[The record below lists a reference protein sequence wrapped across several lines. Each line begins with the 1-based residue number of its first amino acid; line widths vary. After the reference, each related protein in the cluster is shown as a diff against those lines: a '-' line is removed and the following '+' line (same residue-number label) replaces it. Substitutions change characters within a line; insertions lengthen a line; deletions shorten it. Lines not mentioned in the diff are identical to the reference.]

1 MYDPDT
7 LAVGVLGKPHGVRGE
22 LALRPF
28 NSVGHPRA
36 LSPAT
41 ASTVWLIAVGQPPIE
56 KQLRSCRAAGDHL
69 LVAFHGVD
77 SLDAAR
83 ALTHAVVR
91 ISRQALPPLQPG
103 EYYVEDVVGCE
114 VVTLAGQSLGQ
125 ATGSFWNGAHD
136 VMSVSLNDKETLIPM
151 VPAVMVAMD
160 LAARRVQI
168 DWEVEAEAEPEAEA
182 PPAADV
188 DADVDDEP

>member
-1 MYDPDT
+1 VYDPDT

-28 NSVGHPRA
+28 NSVGHPPA
-36 LSPAT
+36 LSPAST
-41 ASTVWLIAVGQPPIE
+41 GTVWLIADGRPPME
-56 KQLRSCRAAGDHL
+56 KQLRLCRAAGDHL
-69 LVAFHGVD
+69 LVAFQGVD

-91 ISRQALPPLQPG
+91 ISRQALPPLGPG
-103 EYYVEDVVGCE
+103 EYYVEDVVGCD
-114 VVTLAGQSLGQ
+114 VVTVAGQSLGK
-125 ATGSFWNGAHD
+125 ATGTFWNGAHD

-151 VPAVMVAMD
+151 VPAVMVAVD

-168 DWEVEAEAEPEAEA
+168 DWEVEVDAAPEGEPEEQMS
-182 PPAADV
+182 DN
-188 DADVDDEP
+188 DER